1 MYSDSS
7 SDESSEEEVEKEGFD
22 KWGEL
27 DRDAERTEESTRRLA
42 LCNMDWDRVGADDI
56 FLVST
61 YVFLLFPLVFTY
73 NIL

>member
-73 NIL
+73 IIL

>member
-7 SDESSEEEVEKEGFD
+7 SDESSEEEVEEEGFD

-61 YVFLLFPLVFTY
+61 
-73 NIL
+73 